1 MATRTTRS
9 NRRPPDAW
17 GYVLYYANGRPTPD
31 TWRRFLLQ
39 APPLPLELPPGA
51 RLPDQVAGLRSC
63 DELEEI
69 LRGFRGFLSRL
80 AHFPTI
86 RAAEASDVRTELN
99 ERAQG
104 RFKEWLWAQ
113 GTGRL
118 FPRIEPAGLTLERSL
133 YAQLATA
140 MTVAPFTVIKQC
152 GREGCGRFFY
162 RLGRRLLR
170 FCSRSCSAS
179 AAKARTLKYRETHPD
194 KYREYQRQLM
204 AKRRREGKA

>member
-17 GYVLYYANGRPTPD
+17 SQVLYYANGRPTAD
-31 TWRRFLLQ
+31 TWRQFLLQ
-39 APPLPLELPPGA
+39 APPLPFDLPPGA
-51 RLPDQVAGLRSC
+51 QLPDQVEGLRSY
-63 DELEEI
+63 DEADEI
-69 LRGFRGFLSRL
+69 LREYRSFLSRL
-80 AHFPTI
+80 VHFPTI
-86 RAAEASDVRTELN
+86 RAAEASDVRAELN
-99 ERAQG
+99 ERAHGQ
-104 RFKEWLWAQ
+104 FKEWLWAE

-118 FPRIEPAGLTLERSL
+118 FPRIAPAGLTFERSL

-179 AAKARTLKYRETHPD
+179 AAKARTLKYREAHPD
-194 KYREYQRQLM
+194 DYREYQRQLM